1 MTKNY
6 RFNQQVLALIEKI
19 DKLHVRLKKIEYGE
33 KVIFSCN
40 LFQKAKLSYILDSL
54 NYNTSNFF
62 VCLFVYD

>member
-33 KVIFSCN
+33 KVIFF
-40 LFQKAKLSYILDSL
+40 L
-54 NYNTSNFF
+54 
-62 VCLFVYD
+62 